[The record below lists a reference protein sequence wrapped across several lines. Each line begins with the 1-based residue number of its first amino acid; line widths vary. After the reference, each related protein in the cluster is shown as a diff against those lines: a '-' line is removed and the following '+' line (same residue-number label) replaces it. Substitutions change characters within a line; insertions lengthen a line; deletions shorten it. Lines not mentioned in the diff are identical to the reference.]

1 MIATLALFAS
11 ILHSTAQTPV
21 PPGTKLPPYTF
32 ILSVGEQRGRSHCYV
47 CESIEKPVVI
57 LFAPARDPN
66 KDSKTDEEWTS
77 AEVTQLAKFMDG
89 ELAKRSA
96 LASWLTFCH
105 PKQEDLDAPIVR
117 WADKA
122 AIRRLPVGTFEDA
135 QGPPAYR
142 LDGKATIYAVI
153 AKDGKVEKVLSLKQ
167 GEEASNLE
175 ANLTRELDRIAPVP
189 PKEKN
194 PPKETAPKPAA
205 ESKPGAKPESAAP
218 PKKPS

>member
-1 MIATLALFAS
+1 MIAQFALFVLAL
-11 ILHSTAQTPV
+11 QTPAQMTV

-66 KDSKTDEEWTS
+66 KESKSDEGWTS
-77 AEVTQLAKFMDG
+77 VEVTQIAKFMDG
-89 ELAKRSA
+89 ELAKRGT
-96 LASWLTFCH
+96 LASWLTFCS
-105 PKQEDLDAPIVR
+105 PKQEDLDGPIVR

-122 AIRRLPVGTFEDA
+122 ALRRLPVGTFEDA

-142 LDGKATIYAVI
+142 LDGKELIYAVI
-153 AKDGKVEKVLSLKQ
+153 AKDGKIEKVLSLKQ
-167 GEEASNLE
+167 GEEAKGLE
-175 ANLTRELDRIAPVP
+175 SALTIELDRIAPVP
-189 PKEKN
+189 PKEKS
-194 PPKETAPKPAA
+194 PPKETKTGSTP
-205 ESKPGAKPESAAP
+205 ESKPVAKPESAGS